1 MSNTVHFQARGRT
14 VVGCTLLVIALG
26 ASVTAC
32 TGGDDDP
39 LSAAPYDAAGQIS
52 FNGPTEAGKKAD
64 PDKPLEVVAEGA
76 DGRITDVTA
85 MDAAGRYVAGELSAD
100 GARWHSTSPLAAGA
114 RYTVRV
120 STEDG
125 DGAPGRKVLTF
136 ETGRPSTKKTLDV
149 SFGPEAGAYGV
160 GQPVTAEL
168 SQPVRDSAQRAIVER
183 ALKVDSTPAVE
194 GTWHWVDDK
203 KLHYRPKEYWPS
215 HATVQVRSTLD
226 GIKIG
231 DRMWGGTAKPLT
243 ITTDDRV
250 VAVTD
255 AAAHTLTLYRDGEEV
270 RQMPVTAGKPGFE
283 TRNGVK
289 VVLAKEPFVRMRS
302 STVGIAEGSSESYDL
317 PVYFATRVTWSGEYV
332 HAAPWSVGSQG
343 AANVSHG
350 CVGMSTADAEWF
362 FDAVQEGDLVEV
374 VNSGGEMMEPFGNGF
389 GDWNLDWT
397 EWRTGSALTSGTPN
411 GQGTAEQARLR
422 PQSV

>member
-1 MSNTVHFQARGRT
+1 MRNTHHNPTRGRAAI
-14 VVGCTLLVIALG
+14 GRTLLVIALG
-26 ASVTAC
+26 AGVTAC
-32 TGGDDDP
+32 GGDANP
-39 LSAAPYDAAGQIS
+39 LASAPYDAADRIS
-52 FNGPTEAGKKAD
+52 FSGPADAGKKAD

-85 MDAAGRYVAGELSAD
+85 EDAAGRYVAGELSAD
-100 GARWHSTSPLAAGA
+100 GSRWHSTSPLAASA

-136 ETGRPSTKKTLDV
+136 ETGKPGAKKTLDV
-149 SFGPEAGAYGV
+149 AFGPAAGSYGV

-168 SQPVRDSAQRAIVER
+168 SRPVSDPAQRAIVER
-183 ALKVDSTPAVE
+183 ALKVDSTPAAE
-194 GTWHWVDDK
+194 GAWHWVDDR
-203 KLHYRPKEYWPS
+203 KLHYRPKEFWPA
-215 HATVQVRSTLD
+215 HATVQVRSNLD

-231 DRMWGGTAKPLT
+231 DRLWGGAAKPLK

-255 AAAHTLTLYRDGEEV
+255 AAAHTLTVYRDGEDV
-270 RQMPVTAGKPGFE
+270 REIPVTTGKPGFE

-289 VVLAKEPFVRMRS
+289 VVLGKERFVRMRS
-302 STVGIAEGSSESYDL
+302 TSIGIAEGSSESYDL

-343 AANVSHG
+343 SANVSHG
-350 CVGMSTADAEWF
+350 CVGMSTEDAEWF
-362 FDAVQEGDLVEV
+362 FDAVQEGDVVQV
-374 VNSGGEMMEPFGNGF
+374 VNSDGETMETFDNGF
-389 GDWNLDWT
+389 GDWNLDWAD
-397 EWRTGSALTSGTPN
+397 WRRGSALTSG
-411 GQGTAEQARLR
+411 GADGTGAQEAARLR
-422 PQSV
+422 PAAV